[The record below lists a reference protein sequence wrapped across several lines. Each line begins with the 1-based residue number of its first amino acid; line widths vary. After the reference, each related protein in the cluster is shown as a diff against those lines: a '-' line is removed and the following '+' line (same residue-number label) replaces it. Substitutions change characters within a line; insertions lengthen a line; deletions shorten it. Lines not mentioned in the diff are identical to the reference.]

1 MTYEVATIGLAEAD
15 RAFPLVAFAADSLSL
30 AAWQDFCS
38 QLGPTSRRPPRP
50 EQVWIVR
57 NPAGRIQGLALSKL
71 GDDPTYGRM
80 LDVPIFVVASAADE
94 SGVSGALIGRL
105 RHLAEDSGCKSIRFW
120 TVGGDSWGR
129 HMQASDYQRWDHGVR
144 MMLG

>member
-1 MTYEVATIGLAEAD
+1 
-15 RAFPLVAFAADSLSL
+15 
-30 AAWQDFCS
+30 
-38 QLGPTSRRPPRP
+38 
-50 EQVWIVR
+50 
-57 NPAGRIQGLALSKL
+57 
-71 GDDPTYGRM
+71 M
-80 LDVPIFVVASAADE
+80 LDVPIFIVASAADE